1 MKRTKT
7 NTAIDI
13 NDDILSV
20 REAAELFDIKP
31 KAMYKRTERGQVPF
45 HKVRGRTYFLK
56 SELLSLMRESRI
68 F

>member
-1 MKRTKT
+1 MKRTKA
-7 NTAIDI
+7 NAEIDI

-56 SELLSLMRESRI
+56 SELLSLMGESRI

>member
-1 MKRTKT
+1 MKKVKT

-20 REAAELFDIKP
+20 REAAELFDINP

-45 HKVRGRTYFLK
+45 HKVRGRKYFLK
-56 SELLSLMRESRI
+56 SELLSLVGESRI
-68 F
+68 L